1 MKQFLISGL
10 LLIAFVSNAQ
20 NEQAKKYFSIGYKLI
35 DTRNYPSA
43 IENFLEALKLD
54 STGECGTGIKG
65 KVHGELGYAY
75 IEIGDTTNALRY
87 LDKSI
92 RLDSTNPFP
101 VQNKA
106 VLLSM
111 QKRMDEACKLLGG
124 LIQYNPDFID
134 AYIQRGFLYEYDKKH
149 DLAVKDFK
157 KALELNERVN
167 ILAPNLVSDING
179 IIDEKKNQ

>member
-1 MKQFLISGL
+1 MKQFLIVGL
-10 LLIAFVSNAQ
+10 LLVAFISKAQ
-20 NEQAKKYFSIGYKLI
+20 NEQAKKYFLIGYSMV
-35 DTRNYPSA
+35 DNSNYPSA

-54 STGECGTGIKG
+54 STGECGTGVKG

-75 IEIGDTTNALRY
+75 LRIGDTTTALTY

-106 VLLSM
+106 VLLMM
-111 QKRMDEACKLLGG
+111 QKKMEEACKLLGG
-124 LIQYNPDFID
+124 LIQHNPDFLD
-134 AYIQRGFLYEYDKKH
+134 AYIQRGFLYENEKKH

-157 KALELNERVN
+157 KALELNERTNV
-167 ILAPNLVSDING
+167 LTPNLVSDINR
-179 IIDEKKNQ
+179 IIGGKNQ